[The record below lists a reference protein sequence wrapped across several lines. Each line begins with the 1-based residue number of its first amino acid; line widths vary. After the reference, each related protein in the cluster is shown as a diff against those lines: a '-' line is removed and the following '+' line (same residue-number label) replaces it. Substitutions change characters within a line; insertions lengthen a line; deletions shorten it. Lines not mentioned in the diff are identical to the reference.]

1 MKNVNFLI
9 ATSQLLCVV
18 VVVDA
23 IAVVAG
29 DGDAETV
36 VISVYENYY
45 KYDVGLL
52 QYSESKRYIVV
63 LCLCMYINKIHY
75 TYVSRNK

>member
-18 VVVDA
+18 VVVA
-23 IAVVAG
+23 ATAVVVDG

-36 VISVYENYY
+36 VILVYENYY
-45 KYDVGLL
+45 EYDVGLL
-52 QYSESKRYIVV
+52 QYSESKRYKFVK
-63 LCLCMYINKIHY
+63 YIIRM
-75 TYVSRNK
+75 YVSRNKY